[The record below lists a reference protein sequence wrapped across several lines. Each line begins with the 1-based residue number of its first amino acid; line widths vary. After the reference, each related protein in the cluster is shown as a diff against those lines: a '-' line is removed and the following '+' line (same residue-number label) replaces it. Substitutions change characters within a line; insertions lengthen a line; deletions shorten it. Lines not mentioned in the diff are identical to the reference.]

1 MKKVLILLVASFLL
15 LLANVNEGKN
25 KSKSNSPQE
34 NKTELI
40 QVLTHDDITL
50 QKRDGKVSAQII
62 FNDKDDSN
70 SKKEELSKKV
80 FKLSGTYTN
89 IRLINGSSKIN
100 INWDKV
106 TLNKSEK
113 TLNEPFKTT
122 LKTKEDIPKESKFSA
137 RGDLDALNIIMN
149 KAVEEDKENASQA
162 SLNSQNNKETEKSN
176 DGSNGNDSTK
186 PSSDSGLLAMSK
198 NSTPA
203 SSGASSS
210 IPNSLDSSNSGLS
223 NLDLSSSDQTQESC
237 ENLIN
242 GNNVQFR
249 EMIGGVCTNVGTEV
263 PIRVTVEGCTPRVDN
278 EKNLVYI
285 SSKKVADK
293 EGRETTI
300 VDCAIDFDNPVP
312 LETTYTGCDTV
323 FRKDKVGLVQQMQR
337 YFIFDKEQINIGVC
351 IDSDIVHKVDTFK
364 EYNQQC
370 QPLVDYANK
379 EITFMSRE
387 VVNVNGQLEEITPC
401 KFDEASQTLY
411 ETYVGCD
418 VKNDFTNKQSIQ
430 QKRYYYM
437 FQNSQ
442 QNLGECLD
450 SDIIFNHYQ
459 TSDTC
464 SFQVLNGT
472 HVVYN
477 KRTAYKDINNIVKY
491 ITPCQPSTD
500 GSIALIEQD
509 EGYEHDFVNN
519 QSYPLSS
526 YYFFD
531 PDTNEKIMVQGAT
544 KKALNFPHKRESCG
558 YNMNDVGLFG
568 TEKVKIYFTD
578 TQKGEDIFL
587 LQDDL
592 ESGTMDE
599 NGCVPENPVPY
610 AKTLERVEFIKS
622 LGFKQLEKIGENYY
636 IVGSGEEINHGNGLY
651 PTLKG
656 GSTDITKYVTDTIG
670 DPCFPSKTN
679 TYGNGI
685 KTSCIGGTQSTQSTQ
700 YTKWYAYSWGAD
712 AGDSCEQKF
721 ATYTKYT
728 CNHFDYWEEVGEYN
742 LIVEY
747 LRPDGTTYNQ
757 SSSKVYRIIK

>member
-1 MKKVLILLVASFLL
+1 MKKVFILIVASFLI
-15 LLANVNEGKN
+15 LLAKDNVN
-25 KSKSNSPQE
+25 KSSSNSKTTQE

-40 QVLTHDDITL
+40 QVSTNDDITL
-50 QKRDGKVSAQII
+50 KKRDGKVTAQII
-62 FNDKDDSN
+62 FNEKDDSN
-70 SKKEELSKKV
+70 KNKKELSEKV

-106 TLNKSEK
+106 SLNKSEK
-113 TLNEPFKTT
+113 TLREPFKTT
-122 LKTKEDIPKESKFSA
+122 LKTKEDIPKDSKFSA
-137 RGDLDALNIIMN
+137 RGDLAALNIIMN
-149 KAVEEDKENASQA
+149 KAAAEDKENASKA
-162 SLNSQNNKETEKSN
+162 SLNGSKDKDAEQKSN
-176 DGSNGNDSTK
+176 NDNNDSNDSNK

-198 NSTPA
+198 NSSPV

-210 IPNSLDSSNSGLS
+210 LPGSLDSDSGLS
-223 NLDLSSSDQTQESC
+223 DLDLTSPDTTQESC

-249 EMIGGVCTNVGTEV
+249 EMIGGECTNVGTEV
-263 PIRVTVEGCTPRVDN
+263 PIRVTVEGCTPRVNN
-278 EKNLVYI
+278 EKKLVYI

-337 YFIFDKEQINIGVC
+337 YFIFDKEQVNIGVC

-370 QPLVDYANK
+370 QPLVDYNNK
-379 EITFMSRE
+379 EIIFMSRE
-387 VVNVNGQLEEITPC
+387 VANIDGQLEEITPC
-401 KFDEASQTLY
+401 KFDETAQTLY

-418 VKNDFTNKQSIQ
+418 VKDDFTNKQSIQ

-437 FQNSQ
+437 FENSQ
-442 QNLGECLD
+442 VNLGECLD
-450 SDIIFNHYQ
+450 SNIIFSHYQ

-464 SFQVLNGT
+464 TYETINGT

-526 YYFFD
+526 FHFFD
-531 PDTNEKIMVQGAT
+531 PDTNEKITVQGAT
-544 KKALNFPHKRESCG
+544 KKAINYPHKRESCG
-558 YNMNDVGLFG
+558 YTMDDAGLFG

-578 TQKGEDIFL
+578 TEKSSDIYL
-587 LQDDL
+587 SQGDL

-599 NGCVPENPVPY
+599 NGCVAENPVPY
-610 AKTLERVEFIKS
+610 AKTLERVEFVQS
-622 LGFKQLEKIGENYY
+622 LGFKQLEKIDEKYF
-636 IVGSGEEINHGNGLY
+636 IVGSGEEIDHGNGIW
-651 PTLKG
+651 PSLKG
-656 GSTDITKYVTDTIG
+656 GSTNISKTSSYLCNGINGSFSWSMPSGGYNTCTGGSVSSSNKNYPGYVNGYGDENG
-670 DPCFPSKTN
+670 DPCIEKTYSKK
-679 TYGNGI
+679 TY
-685 KTSCIGGTQSTQSTQ
+685 
-700 YTKWYAYSWGAD
+700 Y
-712 AGDSCEQKF
+712 
-721 ATYTKYT
+721 
-728 CNHFDYWEEVGEYN
+728 CNYYDYWEEIGEYN
-742 LIVEY
+742 LVVEY
-747 LRPDGTTYNQ
+747 LRPDGTTYEQ
-757 SSSKVYRIIK
+757 SNKKVYRIKK